1 MTMNTKEPDQPGNR
15 GGGHLFRAF
24 FRPWPLRRPLLYS
37 CGVVFGIFAGCEILE
52 RTVLAGVDM
61 ELLHHFHMARG
72 LVSCLAVFL
81 VVSWGIVKTS
91 PGFLAASPTGEDSL
105 PLRQPTTEERTK
117 VYAQWFIAM
126 RWIAVLVASLLVLIT
141 GEVVNWLPTAV
152 WWPLF
157 STIVALGAVNVIYA
171 LLVHFNRGGPIL
183 LQIQAYIDLGILTV
197 LLHFSGGV
205 ENPLSIM
212 MIFHVIIGGVVLS
225 RQQCYGIAVSASGL
239 FALLAWAE
247 WSEVLPHHALQLFP
261 QLELVGGNLLHP
273 GQNTLFVTA
282 RVVLLFAVLLLTAY
296 FVTTLA
302 ERLRQNERRLEAMAG
317 RALDGQQLLE
327 QALETSG
334 AGLRVLNRNLKADW
348 ANTRWNA
355 WFVGPAG
362 QATELFAGVGAPAPQ
377 TLKDGQ
383 VRVTELVLEAG
394 SGDSKTSGG
403 SNQRVFQVTTAPLR
417 DGNGNIH
424 QVVELSLEITQQKH
438 AQAQMLRAGTLAA
451 VGELAGRVA
460 HEVNNPIAI
469 ISAKARR

>member
-1 MTMNTKEPDQPGNR
+1 MDQAGWCSSLADRSPKSMTMNTKEPEQPGNR
-15 GGGHLFRAF
+15 GEGYLYKAL
-24 FRPWPLRRPLLYS
+24 FRPWPFRRHLWYA

-91 PGFLAASPTGEDSL
+91 PGFLAGSPTGEDSL

-171 LLVHFNRGGPIL
+171 LLVHYNRGGPIL

-239 FALLAWAE
+239 FALLAWTE

-282 RVVLLFAVLLLTAY
+282 
-296 FVTTLA
+296 
-302 ERLRQNERRLEAMAG
+302 
-317 RALDGQQLLE
+317 
-327 QALETSG
+327 
-334 AGLRVLNRNLKADW
+334 
-348 ANTRWNA
+348 
-355 WFVGPAG
+355 
-362 QATELFAGVGAPAPQ
+362 
-377 TLKDGQ
+377 
-383 VRVTELVLEAG
+383 
-394 SGDSKTSGG
+394 
-403 SNQRVFQVTTAPLR
+403 
-417 DGNGNIH
+417 
-424 QVVELSLEITQQKH
+424 
-438 AQAQMLRAGTLAA
+438 
-451 VGELAGRVA
+451 
-460 HEVNNPIAI
+460 
-469 ISAKARR
+469 